1 MPGCK
6 PQAQLLPT
14 AEIGTAQQEIPVANL
29 TASFTFQVS
38 KHELL
43 LIRQAVAELSHAYDS
58 VDADRDGVEPD
69 LKAIQ
74 ICNNLVS
81 TIDQTLDRR
90 FNH

>member
-1 MPGCK
+1 V
-6 PQAQLLPT
+6 QTLVQLLPP

-29 TASFTFQVS
+29 TASFTFQVNR
-38 KHELL
+38 HELL
-43 LIRQAVAELSHAYDS
+43 LIREAVADLSHAYDS
-58 VDADRDGVEPD
+58 LDADRDGLEPD

>member
-1 MPGCK
+1 M
-6 PQAQLLPT
+6 QTLVQLLPP

-29 TASFTFQVS
+29 TASFTFQVNR
-38 KHELL
+38 HELL
-43 LIRQAVAELSHAYDS
+43 LIREAVADLSHAYDS
-58 VDADRDGVEPD
+58 LDADRDGLEPD

>member
-1 MPGCK
+1 MG
-6 PQAQLLPT
+6 A
-14 AEIGTAQQEIPVANL
+14 AQQEIPVANL
-29 TASFTFQVS
+29 TASFTFQVNR
-38 KHELL
+38 HELL
-43 LIRQAVAELSHAYDS
+43 LIREAVVELSHAYDS

>member
-1 MPGCK
+1 V
-6 PQAQLLPT
+6 QTLVQLLPP

-29 TASFTFQVS
+29 TASFTFQVNR
-38 KHELL
+38 HELL
-43 LIRQAVAELSHAYDS
+43 LIRKAVAELSHAYDF
-58 VDADRDGVEPD
+58 VAADVEPD

>member
-1 MPGCK
+1 M
-6 PQAQLLPT
+6 
-14 AEIGTAQQEIPVANL
+14 GTAQQEIPVANL

-81 TIDQTLDRR
+81 TIDQIFDRR

>member
-1 MPGCK
+1 M
-6 PQAQLLPT
+6 
-14 AEIGTAQQEIPVANL
+14 GTAQQEIPVANL
-29 TASFTFQVS
+29 TASFTFQVNR
-38 KHELL
+38 HELL
-43 LIRQAVAELSHAYDS
+43 LIREAVAELSHAYDS

-90 FNH
+90 FNAN

>member
-1 MPGCK
+1 M
-6 PQAQLLPT
+6 
-14 AEIGTAQQEIPVANL
+14 ANL

-81 TIDQTLDRR
+81 TIDQIFDRR

>member
-1 MPGCK
+1 M
-6 PQAQLLPT
+6 
-14 AEIGTAQQEIPVANL
+14 GTAQQEIPVANL

-43 LIRQAVAELSHAYDS
+43 LIREAVAELSHAYDS
-58 VDADRDGVEPD
+58 VDADDGVEPD

-90 FNH
+90 FNY